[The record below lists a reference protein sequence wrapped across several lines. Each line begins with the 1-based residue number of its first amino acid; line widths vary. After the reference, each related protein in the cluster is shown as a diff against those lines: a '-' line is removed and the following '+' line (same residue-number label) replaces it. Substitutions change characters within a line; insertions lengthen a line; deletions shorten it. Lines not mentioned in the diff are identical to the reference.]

1 MFAIGIK
8 TTYCV
13 SQSDP
18 PGETRQSETGTVDV
32 LRGELAREDLTRH
45 LALFYQSPQNQL
57 EVAATFVKHGLR
69 TGNRCLYFVDTN
81 TRSAVERAFRTAG
94 IDVDRRMENDDLV
107 IERGQDAYRQAE
119 FDPDELIV
127 LLADA
132 CRESVADGYD
142 GLWVAGELSW
152 CFHTDLTYDH
162 VVGFEADFDAACP
175 DLPVTALCQY
185 DLNQFNDESV
195 AKALWT
201 HEQVIY
207 RYRLCENPYY
217 IPPSEYRA
225 DGGGLLNARLMLEQ
239 MYDLAHA
246 RSQVTRREQRLSVVN
261 RILRHDIRNDLNVV
275 RGILTLVG
283 DQADLGEALDGRLNT
298 AIDHVNGIFEV
309 ADKARFVERTISR
322 STVERTSLAPFVA
335 RAVERVES
343 THPDADVTVDGA
355 NDVEVVVDTNLD
367 VALAELVEYA
377 IRNQNA
383 APRVSVT
390 VSDRPPEQVS
400 IDVRYDGQPIP
411 RSDRQVL
418 NEGVETPLNHC
429 RGLGLWLAK
438 WIVENAHGR
447 LEFSRDDEP
456 WIRLELYRCLA

>member
-1 MFAIGIK
+1 MFVSGVK
-8 TTYCV
+8 TVCCV
-13 SQSDP
+13 MKRGALGEAGES
-18 PGETRQSETGTVDV
+18 ETRTVDV
-32 LRGELAREDLTRH
+32 LRGELAREDLARH

-57 EVAATFVKHGLR
+57 EVAATFVDHGLR

-81 TRSAVERAFRTAG
+81 TRSAVERAFRTAD
-94 IDVDRRMENDDLV
+94 IDVERRVENGDLV
-107 IERGQDAYRQAE
+107 IEQGQDAYHRAD
-119 FDPDELIV
+119 FDPDDLIT

-132 CRESVADGYD
+132 CRESVADEYD

-152 CFHTDLTYDH
+152 CFHTDLSYDH

-175 DLPVTALCQY
+175 DLPITALCQY
-185 DLNQFNDESV
+185 DLKQFNDESV

-217 IPPSEYRA
+217 IPPSEYRS

-275 RGILTLVG
+275 RGILTLV
-283 DQADLGEALDGRLNT
+283 DDEAALDDALAERLDT
-298 AIDHVNGIFEV
+298 AIEHVNDIFEV

-322 STVERTSLAPFVA
+322 STVERTSLGPFVL
-335 RAVERVES
+335 RAVERAES
-343 THPDADVTVDGA
+343 THPDADVIVDGA
-355 NDVEVVVDTNLD
+355 SDVEVVVDTNLD
-367 VALAELVEYA
+367 VALAELIEYA
-377 IRNQNA
+377 IRSQDA
-383 APRVSVT
+383 APGVSLT
-390 VSDRPPEQVS
+390 VSDRPPERVS
-400 IDVRYDGQPIP
+400 IDVRYDGQAIP

-418 NEGVETPLNHC
+418 NEGVETPLKHG

-456 WIRLELYRCLA
+456 WMRLELYRCLA

>member
-1 MFAIGIK
+1 V
-8 TTYCV
+8 TE
-13 SQSDP
+13 SELL
-18 PGETRQSETGTVDV
+18 GEAWESNARTVDI
-32 LRGELAREDLTRH
+32 LRGELAREDLARH

-57 EVAATFVKHGLR
+57 EVAATFVKHGLQ

-81 TRSAVERAFRTAG
+81 ARSTVERAFRTAG
-94 IDVDRRMENDDLV
+94 IDVERRVENGDLL
-107 IERGQDAYRQAE
+107 IEQGTDAYRQAD
-119 FDPDELIV
+119 FDPDELITS
-127 LLADA
+127 LADA

-201 HEQVIY
+201 HEQIIY

-217 IPPSEYRA
+217 IPPSEYRS

-246 RSQVTRREQRLSVVN
+246 RGQVTQREQRLSVVN

-275 RGILTLVG
+275 RGILTLL
-283 DQADLGEALDGRLNT
+283 ADRAGLDEQFEEQLDT
-298 AIDHVNGIFEV
+298 AIDHVNDIFEV
-309 ADKARFVERTISR
+309 ADKARYVERTISR
-322 STVERTSLAPFVA
+322 STVERTPLTRFVA
-335 RAVERVES
+335 RAVERAE
-343 THPDADVTVDGA
+343 TTFPEAEITVSGV
-355 NDVEVVVDTNLD
+355 NGVEVVADTNLD
-367 VALAELVEYA
+367 VALTELLEYA
-377 IRNQNA
+377 IRAQDA
-383 APRVSVT
+383 DPRVSLT
-390 VSDRPPEQVS
+390 VADRPPERVV
-400 IDVRYDGQPIP
+400 IDVGYDGQPVS
-411 RSDRQVL
+411 RGDRRVL
-418 NEGVETPLNHC
+418 DDGVETPLQHC
-429 RGLGLWLAK
+429 RGLELWLAK

-447 LEFSRDDEP
+447 LDFPQGAESS
-456 WIRLELYRCLA
+456 IRVELYRCLA